1 MNIFTHHPCVS
12 HAWFLLCWWCHN
24 RLLMMSQSQDNCDSI
39 KWIVISNL
47 IDIGLIHGDN
57 NSWSC
62 KKNNC
67 YSLIL
72 FYYSFET
79 KNCCCVILATIKLI
93 SMELKMKKK
102 IIIAIKQNLA
112 PGLTLGYTKMHH
124 AVSSCQW
131 MIVRFHLYLTSWQ
144 FPKSHPCLCGT
155 PVATN
160 ADKTNEKAGYI

>member
-39 KWIVISNL
+39 KWIMISNL
-47 IDIGLIHGDN
+47 IDIGLIHWDN

-93 SMELKMKKK
+93 SMELIMKKK
-102 IIIAIKQNLA
+102 NYYCNKAKSGPRVNTRLYKNASCCLQLSVNDCPVPSVLNLMVV
-112 PGLTLGYTKMHH
+112 PQI
-124 AVSSCQW
+124 SSLFMWHSCCHKCW
-131 MIVRFHLYLTSWQ
+131 
-144 FPKSHPCLCGT
+144 
-155 PVATN
+155 
-160 ADKTNEKAGYI
+160 